1 MPRTVTVYVSLWDE
15 AASSFRGFLKAADR
29 SQSVMLVTSVNP
41 KLFGVLELQ
50 QPGYTCVDTL
60 EGIKKKELVTIGDLN
75 TFISN
80 SNEQTQEADFLCKA
94 SIVCVNQENGWSFV
108 SCTGCHKKLERNGT
122 SLNCTRCL
130 TSDVTGVV
138 RFRVELTV
146 DDGKDSATF
155 VVFDK
160 EMSRLTKQEAAA
172 LALDVVH
179 DGGEEQL
186 PACLEELEGKEFVF
200 QIRNVKNQ
208 KLELFCHGP
217 NVQNY
222 YFVDPFYLGFR
233 IEPLRE
239 LQITYQKRCNGTD
252 GNQVMTGDVVG
263 EIKSVKGFGISN
275 TEIISPVIIRLLI
288 APTIEVDVALLDDA
302 AAVFKGL
309 LNSRDSTHSVMLIT
323 SLNPQKIGDSFY
335 LVSTDATRFY
345 SGPNLPAITEF
356 TTSLRGEHDKEL
368 PILDAETVV
377 TYNQLSSIGDL
388 NMFLSNTTSQG
399 AFFSCKAQ
407 IVEIVSQNG
416 WYYVSCTRCGETLK
430 YSAASLHCNQ
440 CHDTNAIGVVRYQVE
455 ILVDDGS
462 NYATFLVLDKDM
474 FKLTKKMQQLCL
486 LMSGN
491 GNNLPPSLAQLR
503 GRDFVFHVRVTPDKF
518 TTNTRPFT
526 VCGISDILNNENFII
541 NANKSVE
548 VEYEEAS
555 AGAIALTTTPTAVKE
570 GGPDISSD

>member
-1 MPRTVTVYVSLWDE
+1 MIN
-15 AASSFRGFLKAADR
+15 GFLPAPHANHHRASLQESKIYKVAHFEVVKCPYMYKTTEHPYVIRFIDQTTLDPVMDDEPVIQLQKFMVR
-29 SQSVMLVTSVNP
+29 SYDHLHILANTN
-41 KLFGVLELQ
+41 LEL
-50 QPGYTCVDTL
+50 P
-60 EGIKKKELVTIGDLN
+60 
-75 TFISN
+75 
-80 SNEQTQEADFLCKA
+80 
-94 SIVCVNQENGWSFV
+94 
-108 SCTGCHKKLERNGT
+108 
-122 SLNCTRCL
+122 
-130 TSDVTGVV
+130 
-138 RFRVELTV
+138 
-146 DDGKDSATF
+146 
-155 VVFDK
+155 
-160 EMSRLTKQEAAA
+160 
-172 LALDVVH
+172 
-179 DGGEEQL
+179 
-186 PACLEELEGKEFVF
+186 
-200 QIRNVKNQ
+200 
-208 KLELFCHGP
+208 
-217 NVQNY
+217 
-222 YFVDPFYLGFR
+222 
-233 IEPLRE
+233 
-239 LQITYQKRCNGTD
+239 
-252 GNQVMTGDVVG
+252 DVVG

-555 AGAIALTTTPTAVKE
+555 AGAIALTTTPTSVKE